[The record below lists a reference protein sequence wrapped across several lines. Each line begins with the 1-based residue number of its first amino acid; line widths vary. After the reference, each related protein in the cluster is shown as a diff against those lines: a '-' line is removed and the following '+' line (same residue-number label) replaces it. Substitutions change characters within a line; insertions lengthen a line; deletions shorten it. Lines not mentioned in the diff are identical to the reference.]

1 MNDTFDII
9 EEVILKLSST
19 VSGYRFDRSIHLL
32 AEAARTIPAGVTS
45 AARASTRPTPLVV
58 ERAEGALLFDADGQ
72 EYIDYAMGFG
82 PLLLGHTPDRV
93 MEAVAAQLPRG
104 FLYGAAHEAEFAFA
118 LRLAGLLPC
127 AESVILSNT
136 GSEAVHTALRLA
148 RAFTGRD
155 LIVKFEGNYH
165 GWFDP
170 MCYGT
175 PGQAPISQ
183 LTPAVRPQVPATA
196 GIAPNNPHLLIL
208 PFNDPEAL
216 EAAFASYGRS
226 IAAIIM
232 EGVPQAGAIR
242 PHGAFLDAIQR
253 MTESSGALFI
263 MDEVVT
269 GFRMGLGGAHG
280 LFGVRPDLCVLGKAI
295 GAGYPISAVAGRA
308 DVLSLTA
315 RGRAPH
321 MGTFNGHAINVAA
334 GLAALDVYSQ
344 DGFYERLNRRSDRL
358 AVGMQAALDEA
369 GVPLKVCHFG
379 ALLSIVG
386 LPHDRTIER
395 YSDLHGADGALVG
408 RFAEAMLRHGL
419 HIQARGTLMPAS
431 VHDDALVDE
440 TLARTHRACAWLNAQ
455 GRSA

>member
-1 MNDTFDII
+1 M
-9 EEVILKLSST
+9 ELSST
-19 VSGYRFDRSIHLL
+19 ASGYGFDRSIHLL

-58 ERAEGALLFDADGQ
+58 ERAEGALLFDVDGQ
-72 EYIDYAMGFG
+72 EYIDYVMGFG
-82 PLLLGHTPDRV
+82 PLLLGHTPEALMD
-93 MEAVAAQLPRG
+93 AVAAQLPRG
-104 FLYGAAHEAEFAFA
+104 FLYGAAHKAEFAFA
-118 LRLAGLLPC
+118 ARLAELLPC
-127 AESVILSNT
+127 AENVILSNT

-155 LIVKFEGNYH
+155 LIVKFEGSYH

-183 LTPAVRPQVPATA
+183 QMPAIRPQVPATA

-216 EAAFASYGRS
+216 EAAFATYGRS

-242 PHGAFLDAIQR
+242 PQAAFLDTIQR
-253 MTESSGALFI
+253 MTGRSGALFV

-295 GAGYPISAVAGRA
+295 GAGYPISAIAGRA

-315 RGRAPH
+315 KGRAPH
-321 MGTFNGHAINVAA
+321 MGTFNGHGVNIAA
-334 GLAALDVYSQ
+334 GLAALDIYAQ
-344 DGFYERLNRRSDRL
+344 DGFHERLNRRSDRL
-358 AVGMQAALDEA
+358 AAGMQAVLDEA
-369 GVPLKVCHFG
+369 GLPLKVCHLG

-386 LPHDRTIER
+386 LSRDSTVER
-395 YSDLHGADGALVG
+395 YSDLHGADAALVG
-408 RFAEAMLRHGL
+408 RFAEAMLRHGV

-440 TLARTHRACAWLNAQ
+440 TLARARKACAWLGAQ